1 MRRIASRAL
10 ARVAPTATA
19 APAVALRAPAAA
31 LFCTATP
38 LRLSTPPTGATP
50 TEADVRP
57 KNPDMDTDGSH
68 PDFKP
73 KVVGLDDV
81 SQIEIDA
88 IKADIRDTIR
98 DDDVV
103 LFMKGVPEAPVCGF
117 SKRLVDVLEEL
128 GLEYT
133 SFDCLAHPVV
143 RTYVKE
149 VSDWPTIPQVFVK
162 GSFCGGVDIVVEMAE
177 NGELQALLKKHG
189 IPHREK

>member
-1 MRRIASRAL
+1 MRRLVSRSCAKFS
-10 ARVAPTATA
+10 APTTVASL
-19 APAVALRAPAAA
+19 ALRASVAP
-31 LFCTATP
+31 LHFTP
-38 LRLSTPPTGATP
+38 THLSSSTPPP
-50 TEADVRP
+50 TANDVKP
-57 KNPDMDTDGSH
+57 KNPDMDSDGSH

-81 SQIEIDA
+81 SQTEIDA

-143 RTYVKE
+143 RSYVKE

-177 NGELQALLKKHG
+177 KGELQALLKKHG
-189 IPHREK
+189 IPHREKS